1 MSETTSAAT
10 GRCFGI
16 QRVCQVWE
24 RSRSALYARRAR
36 AHHHRLGAGP
46 ARRGP
51 PPRQSDAQL
60 LAAIRT
66 DLARSPFHGEGHRKV
81 HARLR
86 ILDGIRVARTR
97 VLRVMRAH
105 GLLSPHRGRQGA
117 AKTHDGRVITQAP
130 NVMWGTDGV
139 RVFALD
145 DGWGWIFA
153 AVEHWNAEC
162 MGWHV
167 CKVGS
172 RFAALDPIAQ
182 GLERL
187 YGSLDADVAR
197 GLALRMDHGSQ
208 YLSDHF
214 LKQIR
219 YWGIHPSFGFVEEP
233 ETNGVAERWNRTLK
247 EQAIHGRIFQNLAAV
262 RAAVADFVERY
273 NQTWRLEKL
282 GYHTPIEAREE
293 YELRQAASHK
303 CVSREPGAVQ
313 PTGKV
318 YKGGGGV
325 PWAKR
330 CALTRTVSPSSKL
343 LLMILSSFVNGDD
356 EAAWPAQSPTL
367 EAMTGLTSRG
377 IRNATKQ
384 LEAADL
390 MRVDRKGGKS
400 IRYWLRAS
408 PDWTI
413 QNREPEVSSPEV
425 PNVRYQ
431 EKYKR
436 AAYPR
441 FWICPVRM
449 PLWEHLAEVIRA
461 GVLRVRQVGT
471 AWRSAPA

>member
-1 MSETTSAAT
+1 MFRHPAGVSGLGALALGALRAAGAGT
-10 GRCFGI
+10 PPAGRGAGAAGAGAEAIGRAAAGGDSC
-16 QRVCQVWE
+16 
-24 RSRSALYARRAR
+24 RSRSVPVPRR
-36 AHHHRLGAGP
+36 
-46 ARRGP
+46 
-51 PPRQSDAQL
+51 
-60 LAAIRT
+60 
-66 DLARSPFHGEGHRKV
+66 GHRKV

-139 RVFALD
+139 RVFTLD

-162 MGWHV
+162 VGWHV

-247 EQAIHGRIFQNLAAV
+247 EQAIHGRIFQNLEAV

-293 YELRQAASHK
+293 YELRQAA
-303 CVSREPGAVQ
+303 
-313 PTGKV
+313 
-318 YKGGGGV
+318 
-325 PWAKR
+325 
-330 CALTRTVSPSSKL
+330 
-343 LLMILSSFVNGDD
+343 
-356 EAAWPAQSPTL
+356 
-367 EAMTGLTSRG
+367 
-377 IRNATKQ
+377 
-384 LEAADL
+384 
-390 MRVDRKGGKS
+390 
-400 IRYWLRAS
+400 
-408 PDWTI
+408 
-413 QNREPEVSSPEV
+413 
-425 PNVRYQ
+425 
-431 EKYKR
+431 
-436 AAYPR
+436 
-441 FWICPVRM
+441 
-449 PLWEHLAEVIRA
+449 
-461 GVLRVRQVGT
+461 
-471 AWRSAPA
+471 

>member
-1 MSETTSAAT
+1 MSATTSAAG

-24 RSRSALYARRAR
+24 RSRSALDARRAR
-36 AHHHRLGAGP
+36 AHHRVGAGP

-51 PPRQSDAQL
+51 RPRQSDAQL

-117 AKTHDGRVITQAP
+117 AKTHDGRVITPAP

-139 RVFALD
+139 RVFTLD

-153 AVEHWNAEC
+153 AVEHGNAEC
-162 MGWHV
+162 GGWHV

-172 RFAALDPIAQ
+172 RFAALDPIAH

-197 GLALRMDHGSQ
+197 GLALRMDHGRQ

-247 EQAIHGRIFQNLAAV
+247 EQAIHGRIFQNLEAI

-282 GYHTPIEAREE
+282 GYHTPSRRARSMCSA
-293 YELRQAASHK
+293 RRHSTNV
-303 CVSREPGAVQ
+303 CPG
-313 PTGKV
+313 
-318 YKGGGGV
+318 
-325 PWAKR
+325 
-330 CALTRTVSPSSKL
+330 
-343 LLMILSSFVNGDD
+343 
-356 EAAWPAQSPTL
+356 
-367 EAMTGLTSRG
+367 
-377 IRNATKQ
+377 
-384 LEAADL
+384 
-390 MRVDRKGGKS
+390 
-400 IRYWLRAS
+400 
-408 PDWTI
+408 
-413 QNREPEVSSPEV
+413 NR
-425 PNVRYQ
+425 VRYIWCAT
-431 EKYKR
+431 E
-436 AAYPR
+436 
-441 FWICPVRM
+441 
-449 PLWEHLAEVIRA
+449 
-461 GVLRVRQVGT
+461 
-471 AWRSAPA
+471 

>member
-1 MSETTSAAT
+1 MSATTSAAT

-46 ARRGP
+46 ARRGAP
-51 PPRQSDAQL
+51 ARQSDAQL

-86 ILDGIRVARTR
+86 ILDGIRVARPR

-139 RVFALD
+139 RVFTLD

-182 GLERL
+182 GLERR

-247 EQAIHGRIFQNLAAV
+247 EQAIHGRIFQNLEAV

-293 YELRQAASHK
+293 YELRQAA
-303 CVSREPGAVQ
+303 
-313 PTGKV
+313 
-318 YKGGGGV
+318 
-325 PWAKR
+325 
-330 CALTRTVSPSSKL
+330 
-343 LLMILSSFVNGDD
+343 
-356 EAAWPAQSPTL
+356 
-367 EAMTGLTSRG
+367 
-377 IRNATKQ
+377 
-384 LEAADL
+384 
-390 MRVDRKGGKS
+390 
-400 IRYWLRAS
+400 
-408 PDWTI
+408 
-413 QNREPEVSSPEV
+413 
-425 PNVRYQ
+425 
-431 EKYKR
+431 
-436 AAYPR
+436 
-441 FWICPVRM
+441 
-449 PLWEHLAEVIRA
+449 
-461 GVLRVRQVGT
+461 
-471 AWRSAPA
+471 

>member
-1 MSETTSAAT
+1 MSKEVGEMVRSRDVVQAEGSARTEGARRATGVRADGAAAGAGSLAPGQRWSARRKRDVVLRLLRGESLEALSREAGVEIYRLDAWRERAMAGLELGLKDRHGEPVAEVLDAAKRHIGELSMEIELLRERARAAGAAPPFGDAEVATMSATTSAAT

-36 AHHHRLGAGP
+36 AHHRLGAGP

-139 RVFALD
+139 RVFTLD

-162 MGWHV
+162 VGWHV

-182 GLERL
+182 GLERR

-219 YWGIHPSFGFVEEP
+219 CWGIHPSFGFVEEP

-293 YELRQAASHK
+293 YELRQAA
-303 CVSREPGAVQ
+303 
-313 PTGKV
+313 
-318 YKGGGGV
+318 
-325 PWAKR
+325 
-330 CALTRTVSPSSKL
+330 
-343 LLMILSSFVNGDD
+343 
-356 EAAWPAQSPTL
+356 
-367 EAMTGLTSRG
+367 
-377 IRNATKQ
+377 
-384 LEAADL
+384 
-390 MRVDRKGGKS
+390 
-400 IRYWLRAS
+400 
-408 PDWTI
+408 
-413 QNREPEVSSPEV
+413 
-425 PNVRYQ
+425 
-431 EKYKR
+431 
-436 AAYPR
+436 
-441 FWICPVRM
+441 
-449 PLWEHLAEVIRA
+449 
-461 GVLRVRQVGT
+461 
-471 AWRSAPA
+471 